1 VSKYPAAQ
9 QMRREHG
16 AIYTELADADP
27 ASLCRYL
34 AGLGI
39 YPAELTNLRPTLE
52 ETFLRLTGSDG
63 AADAQ
68 AAP

>member
-1 VSKYPAAQ
+1 
-9 QMRREHG
+9 MRREHG

-39 YPAELTNLRPTLE
+39 YLAELTNLRPTLE
-52 ETFLRLTGSDG
+52 ETFLRLTGPDG
-63 AADAQ
+63 ATDTQ
-68 AAP
+68 TAP